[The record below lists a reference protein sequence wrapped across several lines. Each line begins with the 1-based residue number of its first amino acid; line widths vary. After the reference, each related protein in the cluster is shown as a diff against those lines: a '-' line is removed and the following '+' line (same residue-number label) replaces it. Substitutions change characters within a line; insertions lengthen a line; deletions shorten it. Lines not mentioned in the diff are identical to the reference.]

1 MHWKW
6 KAHLLALVSRMPKGE
21 QVYHLGQRLLG
32 TNRLHAAES
41 VQRAMASVALIREG
55 GGHIAGST
63 CLEIG
68 TGWRPF
74 LPFILSLLGAER
86 VTTWDVH
93 PWLTRRYAQETSQA
107 LEPFLDQIAREAD
120 VSAAMVHKRY
130 QRANR
135 LAGSLRDL
143 LEQYKVDYRC
153 PADAANTSLCEESV
167 DVVCSTNVLEH
178 IPPDVL
184 SGIHRE
190 SERILKSE
198 GVAVH
203 RIDPSDHFR
212 FVDRSITGANFLQFS
227 AEEWHWY
234 GGSGLGYHNR
244 LRCVEHREMM
254 EAAGFAIVCDH
265 RRRDEQALENIW
277 QRALLVHKDFSRFS
291 PEELAE
297 IHISLAARP
306 RKTALANLSDGVPVM
321 SPVSV

>member
-41 VQRAMASVALIREG
+41 VKRAMELVALIREG
-55 GGHIAGST
+55 GGRIAGST

-74 LPFILSLLGAER
+74 LPFILHLLGAER

-93 PWLTRRYAQETSQA
+93 PWLTRRYAQETSEV
-107 LEPFLDQIAREAD
+107 LGGFLDQIARDAG
-120 VSAAMVHKRY
+120 VPAAIVQKRY
-130 QRANR
+130 RWASR
-135 LAGSLRDL
+135 PAGSLKDL
-143 LEQYKVDYRC
+143 LELYNVDYRC
-153 PADAANTSLCEESV
+153 PADAANTGLGEESI

-178 IPPDVL
+178 IRPEVL
-184 SGIHRE
+184 SAIHRE
-190 SERILKSE
+190 SGRILKSE

-212 FVDRSITGANFLQFS
+212 FVDRSITGANFVQFS

-244 LRCVEHREMM
+244 LRSVEHREMM
-254 EAAGFAIVCDH
+254 EAAGFAILCDR
-265 RRRDEQALENIW
+265 RRRDEQAFENFC
-277 QRALLVHKDFSRFS
+277 QRTLSVHKDFSHFS
-291 PEELAE
+291 PDELAE

-306 RKTALANLSDGVPVM
+306 IKAVPARDSETVPVM
-321 SPVSV
+321 SAVSV